1 MKSIKIKVLGISCS
15 LAIAVSMLSCT
26 KSFDE
31 KTTQHTDFSN
41 SSFMQVYM
49 ATVGATRNYV
59 YVNGKPVTGAALTL
73 GTVFPSIGYAANVT
87 AGVKSFLVRD
97 TLTTSTQMPLSFAQ
111 NFDVSKNYTI
121 FMYDT
126 TTSPKQ
132 KTVETKIVIP
142 SDTSARIRFAN
153 FPYNPVALPSG
164 FDIYSARRQANI
176 FTNVQLTDVT
186 EFIPYATNLTD
197 TFYIRPTGTTTN
209 LQNLRPTPA
218 PATMIDITAIFT
230 PRPKRS
236 YTLVFRGG
244 FRSATTTIATVRTLS
259 VFTNF

>member
-15 LAIAVSMLSCT
+15 LAIAVSMISCT

-31 KTTQHTDFSN
+31 KTTQQTDFSN

-49 ATVGATRNYV
+49 ATVGADRNYV
-59 YVNGKPVTGAALTL
+59 YVDGKPVTGTKLIL
-73 GTVFPSIGYAANVT
+73 GSAFPSIGYASNVT
-87 AGVKSFLVRD
+87 AGVKSFLIRD
-97 TLTTSTQMPLSFAQ
+97 TLSTSTQIPLSFAQ
-111 NFDVSKNYTI
+111 NFNVAKNYTI

-132 KTVETKIVIP
+132 KTVETNIVIP
-142 SDTSARIRFAN
+142 ADTTARIRFAN
-153 FPYNPVALPSG
+153 FIYNPVALPSG

-197 TFYIRPTGTTTN
+197 TFYIRLTGTTTN

-218 PATMIDITAIFT
+218 PATLIDVTAIFT

-244 FRSATTTIATVRTLS
+244 YRSATTTIATVRTLS